1 MGFLQASPGA
11 IWRQRIA
18 GSLTCLLLFFGLG
31 LFRVLPLQLWHL
43 IALGV
48 FVLPYLIAWRS
59 SGPRGTGQWLL
70 TLSELG
76 VLTVLLNITG
86 GTSSPFQAI
95 GYAWLFGSALAML
108 VDGSDAPVLP
118 MCLMVGLSLL
128 VGAWGSDHY
137 ALFVI
142 VHAIGLASMGAG
154 IVTLTAERR
163 LNRADPL
170 IPTILNRSAGIAQLE
185 AWVQAKESFT
195 LNFVDLGDFKL
206 VNDRYGHRIGDEVLR
221 AVANR
226 LRGAV
231 RANDVVA
238 RYGGDEFII
247 ATRRDESAALRLQT
261 ALDAPIRTSRGL
273 VMVQADVGSVPFGH
287 DEDLDDLL
295 ERADAAMYAAKRE
308 RKYEVRGRLT
318 IG

>member
-1 MGFLQASPGA
+1 VGFLQASPGA

-31 LFRVLPLQLWHL
+31 LFRVLPLALWHL

-59 SGPRGTGQWLL
+59 SSPRGTGQWLL

-118 MCLMVGLSLL
+118 MCLMVGLSLV
-128 VGAWGSDHY
+128 VGAWGSDQFVLY
-137 ALFVI
+137 AV
-142 VHAIGLASMGAG
+142 VHAIGLTAMSAG

-185 AWVQAKESFT
+185 AWVQSNEAFT

-206 VNDRYGHRIGDEVLR
+206 INDRYGHRIGDEVLR
-221 AVANR
+221 AVASR

-231 RANDVVA
+231 RSNDVVA

-247 ATRRDESAALRLQT
+247 ATRRDESATLRLQT
-261 ALDAPIRTSRGL
+261 ALDAPIRTTRGL

-318 IG
+318 LG